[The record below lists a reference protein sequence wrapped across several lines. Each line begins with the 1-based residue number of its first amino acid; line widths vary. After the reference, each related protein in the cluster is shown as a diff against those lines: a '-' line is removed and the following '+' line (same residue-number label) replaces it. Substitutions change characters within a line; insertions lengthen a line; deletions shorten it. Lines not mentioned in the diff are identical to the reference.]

1 MELALFVVV
10 IALFAVIAWRLWKPP
25 AADRNAAANDHAAL
39 LLIQN
44 QIQDQEKKI
53 REEMAGLAKT
63 LDARL
68 GDSTKTMLAQSDRSV
83 QIVKEITGEITKVA
97 EGQKQIVSVADQLR
111 SLQDILKNPK
121 QRGVLGEYFLEAVL
135 KNVLPPGTYQLQYPF
150 ASGSGSGKD
159 GSGKDGK
166 DIVDAVIFYQEK
178 IIPIDSKFSL
188 ENYNRLVTATT
199 DEERKRYET
208 ALHNDL
214 KARIDETSKYI
225 KPAENTV
232 DFAFMFIPSEA
243 LYYDLLINK
252 IGVAAERDL
261 IHYAS
266 EKRVYPVS
274 PTTFYAYLQMALQG
288 LRQMEINKS
297 AEVIRK
303 NVGELQKHL
312 ARYEEYLEKIGAH
325 LTTTTNAYNTAYKEF
340 GKIDKDILK
349 LGATAELEEAS
360 GASRKEDSKLL

>member
-1 MELALFVVV
+1 MNTVIIIVLAVLIGGFW
-10 IALFAVIAWRLWKPP
+10 IILREIRKKAGGQ
-25 AADRNAAANDHAAL
+25 NDSQAL

-44 QIQDQEKKI
+44 QIQDQQKHIQQQMLE
-53 REEMAGLAKT
+53 LSKT

-83 QIVKEITGEITKVA
+83 QIVKEITGEITKVT
-97 EGQKQIVSVADQLR
+97 EGQKQIASLADQLK
-111 SLQDILKNPK
+111 SLQDVLKNPK
-121 QRGVLGEYFLEAVL
+121 QRGVLGEYFLETVL

-150 ASGSGSGKD
+150 SD
-159 GSGKDGK
+159 GTK
-166 DIVDAVIFYQEK
+166 VDAVIHYEARV
-178 IIPIDSKFSL
+178 IPIDSKFSL
-188 ENYNRLVTATT
+188 ENYNRFVGAAT
-199 DEERKRYET
+199 DEERKRYQD
-208 ALHNDL
+208 ALKNDL
-214 KARIDETSKYI
+214 KIRIDETSKYI
-225 KPAENTV
+225 KPAEDTV

-243 LYYDLLINK
+243 LYYDLLVNK

-261 IHYAS
+261 IQYAA

-297 AEVIRK
+297 AEQIRK

-312 ARYEEYLEKIGAH
+312 ARYEEYLEKIGTH
-325 LTTTTNAYNTAYKEF
+325 LTTTTNAYNTAHKEF

-349 LGATAELEEAS
+349 IGNTS
-360 GASRKEDSKLL
+360 EDGDSQKLL

>member
-1 MELALFVVV
+1 MEIALLIII
-10 IALFAVIAWRLWKPP
+10 IALFALIAWRLWKPP
-25 AADRNAAANDHAAL
+25 AAPKQDDGGAL

-53 REEMAGLAKT
+53 REELGSLAKT
-63 LDARL
+63 LDVRL

-97 EGQKQIVSVADQLR
+97 EGQKQIASVADQLR

-121 QRGVLGEYFLEAVL
+121 QRGVLGEYFLETVL

-150 ASGSGSGKD
+150 SE
-159 GSGKDGK
+159 GK

-188 ENYNRLVTATT
+188 ENYNRLAGATT

-214 KARIDETSKYI
+214 KLRIDETSKYI
-225 KPAENTV
+225 KPGENTV

-243 LYYDLLINK
+243 LYYDLLVNK
-252 IGVAAERDL
+252 VGAAAERDL

-288 LRQMEINKS
+288 LRQIEINKS
-297 AEVIRK
+297 AELIRK

-312 ARYEEYLEKIGAH
+312 GRYEEYFEKIGTH
-325 LTTTTNAYNTAYKEF
+325 LSTTTNAYHTAQKEF

-349 LGATAELEEAS
+349 LGATAELDEEEE
-360 GASRKEDSKLL
+360 KEAGKLL

>member
-1 MELALFVVV
+1 ME
-10 IALFAVIAWRLWKPP
+10 IALIVIGLAIIVLLAIIARRILRPIKQEETK
-25 AADRNAAANDHAAL
+25 DDQAL

-44 QIQDQEKKI
+44 QIQDQQKQI
-53 REEMAGLAKT
+53 QHQMADLSKT

-68 GDSTKTMLAQSDRSV
+68 GDSTKTMLSQSDRNAK
-83 QIVKEITGEITKVA
+83 IIGDITEKLTKLDETNRQVV
-97 EGQKQIVSVADQLR
+97 GFADQLK

-121 QRGVLGEYFLEAVL
+121 QRGVLGEYFLETVL

-150 ASGSGSGKD
+150 
-159 GSGKDGK
+159 KDGK

-178 IIPIDSKFSL
+178 IVPIDSKFSL
-188 ENYNRLVTATT
+188 ENYNRLATATT

-214 KARIDETSKYI
+214 KTRVDETSKYI
-225 KPAENTV
+225 KPAEDTV

-252 IGVAAERDL
+252 VGVAAERDL
-261 IHYAS
+261 VQYAA
-266 EKRVYPVS
+266 EKHVYPVS

-288 LRQMEINKS
+288 MRQMEINKS
-297 AEVIRK
+297 AEQIRK

-312 ARYEEYLEKIGAH
+312 ARYEEYLEKIGGH

-349 LGATAELEEAS
+349 IGNIEEGS
-360 GASRKEDSKLL
+360 ESNKLL